1 MRTPPDFDWEAND
14 DEVSK
19 ATNTKSE
26 EDDDDDADADADAEE
41 DDGMDD
47 DIDE

>member
-19 ATNTKSE
+19 ATNMKSE
-26 EDDDDDADADADAEE
+26 EDDDDDAEE
-41 DDGMDD
+41 VDGMDD